1 MEQPVVSPV
10 HRRGIPFADT
20 ISRKDVGAVGIFR
33 RKARQDGSGPSD
45 TDAGAE
51 THDIGEDP
59 ASAADG
65 LKSQNDDATDSGD
78 LAEADDNDS
87 EDSDSDG
94 PDADSAD
101 ADPADADP
109 ADAGGSDA
117 DDVAT
122 RNGTEAVTD
131 RSKPGRLPR
140 PHDLD
145 RTDGPFDRSEVDDLG
160 DRLDFGSL
168 AVQPV
173 AGMEL
178 RLDVDEEAG
187 NITGLTA
194 VLDDSAC
201 QVQVFAAPK
210 SSGIW
215 DDIRD
220 DIADGLIT
228 GGGTAV
234 ERLGPL
240 GIELAVGIPGRDASG
255 RTTLSAARFAGIDG
269 PRWFLR
275 AVYSGAAATD
285 DEAAASLLMFVRNV
299 VVLRG
304 SEARAPRE
312 LLELKVPDSLV
323 EAAEQE
329 GAEGSATG
337 ESLDPFERG
346 PEITEVR

>member
-1 MEQPVVSPV
+1 M
-10 HRRGIPFADT
+10 
-20 ISRKDVGAVGIFR
+20 GIFR
-33 RKARQDGSGPSD
+33 RKSREDASGTDATSEPDDASEESTSDVDDTAAPLKDEEVGAVDDDEVDAQEVGTDPVDVDVDGSD
-45 TDAGAE
+45 VDDRVE
-51 THDIGEDP
+51 E
-59 ASAADG
+59 SA
-65 LKSQNDDATDSGD
+65 DDA
-78 LAEADDNDS
+78 AEV
-87 EDSDSDG
+87 
-94 PDADSAD
+94 SA
-101 ADPADADP
+101 
-109 ADAGGSDA
+109 
-117 DDVAT
+117 
-122 RNGTEAVTD
+122 
-131 RSKPGRLPR
+131 PGRLPR

-145 RTDGPFDRSEVDDLG
+145 RTEGPFDRSEVDALG

-178 RLDVDEEAG
+178 RLDVDENAG

-194 VLDDSAC
+194 VLGDSAC

-210 SSGIW
+210 SSGLW

-228 GGGTAV
+228 GGGSAT
-234 ERLGPL
+234 EQLGPL
-240 GIELAVGIPGRDASG
+240 GIELAVRIPARDAGG
-255 RTTLSAARFAGIDG
+255 RTTHSAARFAGVDG

-285 DEAAASLLMFVRNV
+285 EEAAAPLLMFVRNV

-304 SEARAPRE
+304 PEARAPRE

-323 EAAEQE
+323 EAAELE
-329 GAEGSATG
+329 GGETVEAEDI
-337 ESLDPFERG
+337 ESFKPFERG

>member
-1 MEQPVVSPV
+1 M
-10 HRRGIPFADT
+10 
-20 ISRKDVGAVGIFR
+20 GIFR
-33 RKARQDGSGPSD
+33 RKARQDGSDTSD

-51 THDIGEDP
+51 TDDVVEDS
-59 ASAADG
+59 ASGADE
-65 LKSQNDDATDSGD
+65 LDSQSDDAVDSDDDDDSGD
-78 LAEADDNDS
+78 
-87 EDSDSDG
+87 EDW
-94 PDADSAD
+94 
-101 ADPADADP
+101 
-109 ADAGGSDA
+109 A

-122 RNGTEAVTD
+122 EGDEGRAEVAADDIAETPE
-131 RSKPGRLPR
+131 SGRLPR

-145 RTDGPFDRSEVDDLG
+145 RTEGPFDRSEVDGLG
-160 DRLDFGSL
+160 DRLDFGAL

-178 RLDVDEEAG
+178 RLDIDEDAG
-187 NITGLTA
+187 NITGMTA
-194 VLDDSAC
+194 VFGDSAC

-228 GGGTAV
+228 SGGGAT
-234 ERLGPL
+234 EQLGPL
-240 GIELAVGIPGRDASG
+240 GIELAVRIPARDASG
-255 RTTLSAARFAGIDG
+255 RTTYSAARFAGVDG

-285 DEAAASLLMFVRNV
+285 EEAAAPLLMFVRNV

-304 SEARAPRE
+304 AEARAPRE
-312 LLELKVPDSLV
+312 LLELRVPDSLV

-329 GAEGSATG
+329 ASEGSVAG

-346 PEITEVR
+346 PEITEVH